1 MADLEKTIKIIFYG
15 DDQVG
20 KTITGISGNLDS
32 LGSKAASATQP
43 LADLA
48 ESAVK
53 LEAALAALV
62 VGGLVLAYKAASDFE
77 GASIELQKVLGD
89 EIGMLTQ
96 AEAAAIKLSETYGE
110 SATSILG
117 STANFKQA
125 GFDISDALTLTTDAM
140 DLVIAGG
147 LGAAQ
152 SSEILI
158 AILKG
163 FKAPATDARVALDIL
178 NEVSNNFA
186 TDVEQL
192 GIGMAAL
199 SPVAKTMGFSMAE
212 TAGIL
217 TPVIEIFRSGNEA
230 AVALKTG
237 LLKLIDDS
245 APVEKALKSI
255 GVAQYDANGAL
266 RSGKDILT
274 DVSTAFQTLDENQK
288 LYITQQLVG
297 INQAA
302 RMVEVFNGLGKSAEV
317 TATAMGS
324 AGSAAKEVATRLASA
339 EVSVNRF
346 KQSFVNLGIE
356 VGQEF
361 IEASTGAIDGAT
373 EINKALSGLTDSG
386 TFDPVFGEIRNFATK
401 LGVDLKAIAAAL
413 PEAFELIEWDPLI
426 ESVKGL
432 GNEVKDLFEAFF
444 GDIDLTTPEGL
455 SQVIQK
461 IVDSGTALTNVVGGI
476 LDAWAPFVR
485 ALSEGVDAFNESDD
499 AVQRAVGQFLGWAGV
514 INTVANNIG
523 ILTGALNL
531 IGGSLTVIAGT
542 NIVSMV
548 GGLKALASSVSL
560 ATLGLGQFVAILAA
574 PVAAYMLTDYIFKSF
589 PVLDEFRTKLADALL
604 SYRGLNEAAISSMES
619 QAKNTQA
626 LGDAAVA
633 MVRLAEAAGQ
643 IPDETSTE
651 ILVKGTQAY
660 QDEFDAILAAVEAV
674 PDEKATTVSANVDTS
689 SVEAAKNYITVQ
701 LDDGTDFT
709 IVVKADQAGIDTT
722 KAKIEELPSDK
733 EIELRLKG
741 DIDIELASIKAQA
754 ETVQTSME
762 WTAKV
767 DIAEAQAAAETVIAL
782 SDNISEMFQNTGD
795 TLVGLAGSLA
805 GLSGLSRLQV
815 FEFMEEESRNRA
827 ELLLLEKEMTTAQVA
842 LINARTEA
850 LKKGGGLITIQ
861 ADNIEPELQLVLHRI
876 LELTQIEANE
886 QGLEFLIGV

>member
-1 MADLEKTIKIIFYG
+1 MADLEKTIQIIFYG

-20 KTITGISGNLDS
+20 KTITGISGSLDS

-77 GASIELQKVLGD
+77 TATVELKKVIGDQADQLGVA
-89 EIGMLTQ
+89 Q
-96 AEAAAIKLSETYGE
+96 AAALKLSDTYGE

-117 STANFKQA
+117 STAEFKQA
-125 GFDISDALTLTTDAM
+125 GFDISDAMTLTSDAM

-178 NEVSNNFA
+178 NEVSNKFA

-192 GIGMAAL
+192 GTGMAAL

-217 TPVIEIFRSGNEA
+217 TPVIEIFRSGDEA
-230 AVALKTG
+230 AVALRTG
-237 LLKLIDDS
+237 LLSLIDDS
-245 APVEKALKSI
+245 KPVAAALKNI
-255 GVAQYDANGAL
+255 GVSQYDANGSL

-274 DVSTAFQTLDENQK
+274 DVATAFQTLEENQK
-288 LYITQQLVG
+288 LYITTQLVG
-297 INQAA
+297 KNQAA
-302 RMVEVFNGLGKSAEV
+302 RMVEVFNGLAKSTEV
-317 TATAMGS
+317 TAVAMNS
-324 AGSAAKEVATRLASA
+324 AGSAAAEVADRLASS
-339 EVSVNRF
+339 EVAVNRY
-346 KQSFVNLGIE
+346 KQSFVNMGIE

-361 IEASTGAIDGAT
+361 ITAATGAVSGAT
-373 EINKALSGLTDSG
+373 EINNALARAVDAG
-386 TFDPVFGEIRNFATK
+386 TFEPIFDMIRGFGDSLAT
-401 LGVDLKAIAAAL
+401 DLKAIAAAL
-413 PEAFELIEWDPLI
+413 PEAFELIEWDPLLD
-426 ESVKGL
+426 SVRGL
-432 GNEVKDLFEAFF
+432 GGEIKDLFEAFF

-499 AVQRAVGQFLGWAGV
+499 AVQRAVGQFLGWSQV
-514 INTVANNIG
+514 INTVAKNIG

-604 SYRGLNEAAISSMES
+604 SYRGLDDAALSSMES

-633 MVRLAEAAGQ
+633 MVRLAEAAGK

-660 QDEFDAILAAVEAV
+660 QDEFDAILAAIEAV
-674 PDEKATTVSANVDTS
+674 PDEKYTTVSANVDTS
-689 SVEAAKNYITVQ
+689 SVDAAKNYITVQ

-709 IVVKADQAGIDTT
+709 IEVKADQAGIDTA
-722 KAKIEELPSDK
+722 KAKIEELPSEK
-733 EIELRLKG
+733 ELELRLKG
-741 DIDIELASIKAQA
+741 DIDIELATIKAQA

-767 DIAEAQAAAETVIAL
+767 DIAEAQAAADTVIAL
-782 SDNISEMFQNTGD
+782 STNISDMFANTGD

-827 ELLLLEKEMTTAQVA
+827 ELLKLEKEMTTSQVA

-850 LKKGGGLITIQ
+850 LKKGGGLITIE
-861 ADNIEPELQLVLHRI
+861 ANNIEPELQLVLHRI

>member
-1 MADLEKTIKIIFYG
+1 M
-15 DDQVG
+15 
-20 KTITGISGNLDS
+20 
-32 LGSKAASATQP
+32 
-43 LADLA
+43 
-48 ESAVK
+48 
-53 LEAALAALV
+53 
-62 VGGLVLAYKAASDFE
+62 
-77 GASIELQKVLGD
+77 
-89 EIGMLTQ
+89 
-96 AEAAAIKLSETYGE
+96 
-110 SATSILG
+110 
-117 STANFKQA
+117 
-125 GFDISDALTLTTDAM
+125 
-140 DLVIAGG
+140 
-147 LGAAQ
+147 
-152 SSEILI
+152 
-158 AILKG
+158 
-163 FKAPATDARVALDIL
+163 
-178 NEVSNNFA
+178 
-186 TDVEQL
+186 
-192 GIGMAAL
+192 
-199 SPVAKTMGFSMAE
+199 
-212 TAGIL
+212 
-217 TPVIEIFRSGNEA
+217 
-230 AVALKTG
+230 
-237 LLKLIDDS
+237 
-245 APVEKALKSI
+245 
-255 GVAQYDANGAL
+255 
-266 RSGKDILT
+266 
-274 DVSTAFQTLDENQK
+274 
-288 LYITQQLVG
+288 
-297 INQAA
+297 
-302 RMVEVFNGLGKSAEV
+302 
-317 TATAMGS
+317 
-324 AGSAAKEVATRLASA
+324 
-339 EVSVNRF
+339 
-346 KQSFVNLGIE
+346 
-356 VGQEF
+356 
-361 IEASTGAIDGAT
+361 
-373 EINKALSGLTDSG
+373 
-386 TFDPVFGEIRNFATK
+386 
-401 LGVDLKAIAAAL
+401 
-413 PEAFELIEWDPLI
+413 
-426 ESVKGL
+426 
-432 GNEVKDLFEAFF
+432 
-444 GDIDLTTPEGL
+444 
-455 SQVIQK
+455 
-461 IVDSGTALTNVVGGI
+461 
-476 LDAWAPFVR
+476 DAWAPFVR

-709 IVVKADQAGIDTT
+709 IVVKADQAGIDTA

-754 ETVQTSME
+754 ETIQTSME
-762 WTAKV
+762 WTARV
-767 DIAEAQAAAETVIAL
+767 DIAEAQAAADTVIAL
-782 SDNISEMFQNTGD
+782 SNNISEMFANTGD
-795 TLVGLAGSLA
+795 TLVGLAGSLS

-850 LKKGGGLITIQ
+850 LKKGGGLITIE
-861 ADNIEPELQLVLHRI
+861 ANNIEPELQLVLHRI